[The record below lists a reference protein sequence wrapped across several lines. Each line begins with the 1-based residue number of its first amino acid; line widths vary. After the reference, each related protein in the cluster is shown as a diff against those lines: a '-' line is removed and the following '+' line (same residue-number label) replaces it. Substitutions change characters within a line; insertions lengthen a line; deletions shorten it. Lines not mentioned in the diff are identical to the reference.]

1 MQKMEY
7 TAMTLDEKIH
17 QYAQKLPLSFQEE
30 LFDFVQYLLM
40 KAEQQE
46 KQEWA
51 SLSLS
56 SAMRELEDEPVLY
69 SLSDLKV
76 IFAWSNQGKFSLVQ
90 LDKSPVTDWLASK
103 AIYQIGFLKNRIR
116 GICGKHFR

>member
-1 MQKMEY
+1 
-7 TAMTLDEKIH
+7 MTLDEKIQH
-17 QYAQKLPLSFQEE
+17 YAQKLPQYFQEE
-30 LFDFVQYLLM
+30 LLDFVQYLLM

-56 SAMRELEDEPVLY
+56 SAMRDMEDEPVLY

-76 IFAWSNQGKFSLVQ
+76 VFA
-90 LDKSPVTDWLASK
+90 
-103 AIYQIGFLKNRIR
+103 
-116 GICGKHFR
+116 